1 MYIPEPYQERRREVL
16 VEAIKA
22 RSFGT
27 LITLGARGVDI
38 SHIPFALVEDVG
50 ETTLVAH
57 LARAN
62 PQWRDV
68 ATSRNEAVA
77 SFLIG
82 DAYISPG
89 WYPSKTETGRVVP
102 TWNYI
107 AVEARGNIELVEDAP
122 SLRDLLE
129 RLTQP
134 HEADQPAPWSLAD
147 APGPYLD
154 ALLRAIVGVRLRV
167 RQLTG
172 AWKLDQKKSA
182 EDRAGAAR
190 GLSER
195 FGDNVIARLM
205 TPGSPRL
212 R

>member
-1 MYIPEPYQERRREVL
+1 MYVPEPYQEQRREVL

-27 LITLGARGVDI
+27 LITTGARGVNV
-38 SHIPFALVEDVG
+38 SHIPFAVVENRG

-68 ATSRNEAVA
+68 AAGGNEAVA
-77 SFLIG
+77 SFLLG

-89 WYPSKTETGRVVP
+89 WYPSKAETGRVAP
-102 TWNYI
+102 TWNYV
-107 AVEARGNIELVEDAP
+107 AVEARGSVELIEDGPGLLDLV
-122 SLRDLLE
+122 E
-129 RLTQP
+129 RLTQR
-134 HEADQPAPWSLAD
+134 HEADQPAPWSVAE
-147 APGPYLD
+147 APGPYMD
-154 ALLRAIVGVRLRV
+154 ALLRAIIGLRLRV
-167 RQLTG
+167 RELTG

-182 EDRAGAAR
+182 EDQAGAAR

-195 FGDNVIARLM
+195 FGDNIIARLM
-205 TPGSPRL
+205 TLGSR
-212 R
+212 